1 MKKMPEKPDFEPMT
15 IKVVDETLLRMKR
28 IAGGGGLWTKLVL
41 IVSAAYW
48 NSGY

>member
-1 MKKMPEKPDFEPMT
+1 VLD
-15 IKVVDETLLRMKR
+15 VLLRRLTEIK
-28 IAGGGGLWTKLVL
+28 GGGGLWTKLVI